1 MQKNKLNLR
10 ICGIHFLNPYKTV
23 VSHLNQSRNK
33 SNIGGGARERRRRE
47 PLGGCGGMVPQKI
60 LKSRGLEMAFP
71 PIFQELF
78 VIYASQQTNAP

>member
-1 MQKNKLNLR
+1 MQLPLYLIR
-10 ICGIHFLNPYKTV
+10 HPDSLS
-23 VSHLNQSRNK
+23 VSINRNK
-33 SNIGGGARERRRRE
+33 GNIGGGARERRRRE